1 MIIVTGSARTG
12 TSMMMQTLMILGY
25 KGLADKF
32 TEAHS
37 KIKSYNPKGFYEL
50 EIEEIKKLNINDEDT
65 AVKVFGG
72 CLPFLESYQIDKMIV
87 MKRNKKDAVKSSIPV
102 FELLGYGQEYMTNLS
117 YEMNYAIINKYIKRF
132 SSIIINFE
140 DITFSPEKDIRRLV
154 EFLQLKVGEERIK
167 LAINNIKNN

>member
-1 MIIVTGSARTG
+1 
-12 TSMMMQTLMILGY
+12 
-25 KGLADKF
+25 
-32 TEAHS
+32 
-37 KIKSYNPKGFYEL
+37 
-50 EIEEIKKLNINDEDT
+50 
-65 AVKVFGG
+65 
-72 CLPFLESYQIDKMIV
+72 

>member
-12 TSMMMQTLMILGY
+12 TSLMMQTLMILGY
-25 KGLADKF
+25 KGLAEKF
-32 TEAHS
+32 TEAHN

-50 EIEEIKKLNINDEDT
+50 EIEEIKKLNVNDRDT

-72 CLPFLESYQIDKMIV
+72 CLPFVEPNQIDKMIV
-87 MKRNKKDAVKSSIPV
+87 MKRNKKDAVKSSVPV
-102 FELLGYGQEYMTNLS
+102 FELLGYAHDYMTTLS
-117 YEMNYAIINKYIKRF
+117 YDMNYAIIDKYMKRF

-154 EFLQLKVGEERIK
+154 EFLQLNVSQERIK